1 MYIFIFVN
9 YIELK
14 IYLCWYRL
22 RKVSTLILQVYNLYI
37 YYVSF
42 SGQMFR
48 SASSGQDNRDG
59 RSLNDIGKDYGRQ
72 VIVRQLNISV
82 WSFIS
87 GTFAVKVSP
96 LRTPN
101 SRSLTTTK
109 MIYISWMNAVISVYP
124 VHLLCSW
131 VSRGGRKKNY
141 YKTRRRSRMQ
151 MLSNTHMP
159 CGLE

>member
-1 MYIFIFVN
+1 MYIFIYVN
-9 YIELK
+9 YIELR

-87 GTFAVKVSP
+87 GTFAVKVPP

-109 MIYISWMNAVISVYP
+109 NDLYILDECCNICLSCASTLQLSIERWK
-124 VHLLCSW
+124 
-131 VSRGGRKKNY
+131 KKNY

>member
-1 MYIFIFVN
+1 MKPNKSNKLVRKIEIDFEKFQHSYCRFITFIFIMS
-9 YIELK
+9 L
-14 IYLCWYRL
+14 LW
-22 RKVSTLILQVYNLYI
+22 
-37 YYVSF
+37 
-42 SGQMFR
+42 GQMFR

-101 SRSLTTTK
+101 SRSLTT
-109 MIYISWMNAVISVYP
+109 
-124 VHLLCSW
+124 
-131 VSRGGRKKNY
+131 KK
-141 YKTRRRSRMQ
+141 
-151 MLSNTHMP
+151 
-159 CGLE
+159 

>member
-1 MYIFIFVN
+1 
-9 YIELK
+9 
-14 IYLCWYRL
+14 
-22 RKVSTLILQVYNLYI
+22 
-37 YYVSF
+37 
-42 SGQMFR
+42 MFR

-87 GTFAVKVSP
+87 GTFVVKVSP

-109 MIYISWMNAVISVYP
+109 MIYISWMNAVISVYH
-124 VHLLCSW
+124 VHLL
-131 VSRGGRKKNY
+131 
-141 YKTRRRSRMQ
+141 
-151 MLSNTHMP
+151 
-159 CGLE
+159 

>member
-1 MYIFIFVN
+1 
-9 YIELK
+9 
-14 IYLCWYRL
+14 
-22 RKVSTLILQVYNLYI
+22 
-37 YYVSF
+37 
-42 SGQMFR
+42 MFR

-87 GTFAVKVSP
+87 GTFAVKVPP

-131 VSRGGRKKNY
+131 VSRGGRKKITT
-141 YKTRRRSRMQ
+141 KWEEDQGCRCCQTRTCHAGW
-151 MLSNTHMP
+151 SNWSQEWDTSSWQTSQPGAWCATDTCEEEHSKQQR
-159 CGLE
+159 LH